1 MALEDTVG
9 LRSGGEDLD
18 VQDVEYFRPSV
29 MIDGVGRARGV
40 ENARSKLLKEAL
52 GLGAA
57 RRAVAGHSYGERD
70 VVYGDN
76 DSFRPDSDGLVGHVA
91 LV

>member
-1 MALEDTVG
+1 MVG
-9 LRSGGEDLD
+9 LRTGGEYLD
-18 VQDVEYFRPSV
+18 VQDVEHFRPSV

-40 ENARSKLLKEAL
+40 ENARPKLLKEAL

-57 RRAVAGHSYGERD
+57 RRAVAGHSNGERD

-76 DSFRPDSDGLVGHVA
+76 DSFSLDCDGLVGHVT